1 MDFFEFIADAED
13 DLLEWFVL
21 SACGLPDADDGGDER
36 FLAATSA
43 AKRHNKFYSNY
54 FYFGWVFCAIGEKWM
69 KIEAYIS

>member
-21 SACGLPDADDGGDER
+21 SACGLLDADDVGDER

-43 AKRHNKFYSNY
+43 AKKN
-54 FYFGWVFCAIGEKWM
+54 AI
-69 KIEAYIS
+69 